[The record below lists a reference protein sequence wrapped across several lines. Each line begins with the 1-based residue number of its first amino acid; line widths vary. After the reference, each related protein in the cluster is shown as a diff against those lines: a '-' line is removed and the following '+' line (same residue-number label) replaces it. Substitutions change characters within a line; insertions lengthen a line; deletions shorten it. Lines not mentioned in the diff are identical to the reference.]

1 MPPKK
6 NPLKLNKLQLRTLL
20 LMQELARH
28 PQTATTDAATGEA
41 TLTALPRPHGN
52 HVHIGDFVVA
62 ASDISGFSNEAVW
75 RALERKGL
83 ARSGFPNA
91 ITLTAAGVG
100 YDTGLRDQL
109 AHPSDH

>member
-28 PQTATTDAATGEA
+28 PETATLDPGTGEA
-41 TLTALPRPHGN
+41 TLNALPRPHGN

-83 ARSGFPNA
+83 AKSGFPMT
-91 ITLTAAGVG
+91 ITLTATGLA
-100 YDTGLRDQL
+100 YDTGLKDRL
-109 AHPSDH
+109 ARPSDH

>member
-1 MPPKK
+1 MPKN

-28 PQTATTDAATGEA
+28 PGTATTHPATGEV
-41 TLTALPRPHGN
+41 TLTTLPRPHGN

-62 ASDISGFSNEAVW
+62 ASDISGFTNAAVW

-83 ARSGFPNA
+83 ARSNFPLS
-91 ITLTAAGVG
+91 ITLNPVG
-100 YDTGLRDQL
+100 LAYDTGLSDRLTQ
-109 AHPSDH
+109 PSDH